1 MGGERKYSYKV
12 AGLTFTVVAPD
23 CYDVEGLLPS
33 FAPFRVH
40 PGGSVTS
47 TGSVTSAGSVTSTG
61 SVTGD
66 DDPVTGKDWSLS
78 LSKGLTL
85 RQAHMS
91 DAKVLKPELLFNFTL
106 QSKPID
112 IPKNAERVEEDDND
126 MGHTRLSRTADGSY
140 CLELWYD
147 RSDDRQATESGN
159 GAPTNGTPANGG
171 TLPRPGIFMANAGF
185 TSVTASIEPDS
196 PDCGLIL
203 TSMLRIAFAQS
214 VLSRD
219 GISIHASAVAA
230 DGKAWLFLGKS
241 GTGKSTHARLW
252 LRNIPGARLLND
264 DNPTVRLVDGKA
276 IAFGTPWSGK
286 TPCYRNESYPV
297 GGIVRLVRGDAD
309 IFTKKD
315 EVGALVALL
324 PSCSVVHSDAEL
336 QSRLC
341 DTLAGIAG
349 TVPVGELKCLPDN
362 EAAILCHKNLKS
374 LIK

>member
-1 MGGERKYSYKV
+1 MSDLRTYSYKV
-12 AGLTFTVVAPD
+12 AGLTFTVVAPT
-23 CYDVEGLLPS
+23 CYDVVGLLPS
-33 FAPFRVH
+33 FAGFRVG
-40 PGGSVTS
+40 PGTS
-47 TGSVTSAGSVTSTG
+47 GTSAGSVTRENGSGTSAS
-61 SVTGD
+61 SVTG
-66 DDPVTGKDWSLS
+66 
-78 LSKGLTL
+78 TL
-85 RQAHMS
+85 FR
-91 DAKVLKPELLFNFTL
+91 FTL
-106 QSKPID
+106 QVED
-112 IPKNAERVEEDDND
+112 IRVPENAKVAEVDDND
-126 MGHTRLSRTADGSY
+126 MGHTRLSRTADGGY

-147 RSDDRQATESGN
+147 IQPGN
-159 GAPTNGTPANGG
+159 GGAI
-171 TLPRPGIFMANAGF
+171 PRPGIFIANADF
-185 TSVTASIEPDS
+185 MDITASIEPDA
-196 PDCGLIL
+196 PDCGLVL
-203 TSMLRIAFAQS
+203 NSMLRIAFAQS

-219 GISIHASAVAA
+219 GISLHASAVAA

-315 EVGALVALL
+315 EVGGLVALL
-324 PSCSVVHSDAEL
+324 PSCSVVHSDAAL

-341 DTLAGIAG
+341 DTLARIAG
-349 TVPVGELKCLPDN
+349 TVPVGELRCLPDN
-362 EAAILCHKNLKS
+362 EAAILCYKNLKS